1 MDSATSKKPM
11 NLWPDALPGT
21 CRPDQ
26 LGHPAARE
34 IPSLTPFLLPA
45 EGPARPLVVVC
56 PGGGYG
62 GRAAH
67 EGVPIAEW
75 LNSIGLHAAV
85 CDYRVYP
92 WLHPAPLMDAQRAVR
107 LVRAHAAEWNVDPAR
122 IGVIG
127 FSAGGHLAC
136 SVANFGDDGEAD
148 AADPVA
154 RCSSRVQAL
163 ISCYAVIT
171 SGPKAHRG
179 SFVNLL
185 GENPAPALLHR
196 LSLENS
202 VTPANPPAFI
212 WHTANDSVVP
222 VDSALCYAEALAAA
236 KVSFALH
243 VYPDGRHGLGLARG
257 VPGTAIGW
265 TLACEAWLRERGWL

>member
-85 CDYRVYP
+85 CVYRVYP
-92 WLHPAPLMDAQRAVR
+92 WLLPTPLMVAQRA
-107 LVRAHAAEWNVDPAR
+107 
-122 IGVIG
+122 
-127 FSAGGHLAC
+127 
-136 SVANFGDDGEAD
+136 
-148 AADPVA
+148 
-154 RCSSRVQAL
+154 
-163 ISCYAVIT
+163 
-171 SGPKAHRG
+171 G
-179 SFVNLL
+179 SLFDQN
-185 GENPAPALLHR
+185 
-196 LSLENS
+196 
-202 VTPANPPAFI
+202 I
-212 WHTANDSVVP
+212 
-222 VDSALCYAEALAAA
+222 
-236 KVSFALH
+236 
-243 VYPDGRHGLGLARG
+243 RHG
-257 VPGTAIGW
+257 
-265 TLACEAWLRERGWL
+265 TLKTGAKIRPILPPQAALPRHHRIPCPQHRRFQP

>member
-1 MDSATSKKPM
+1 MDSATSKKPI
-11 NLWPDALPGT
+11 NLWPDALPGA
-21 CRPDQ
+21 CRQDQ
-26 LGHPAARE
+26 ISHPAARE

-45 EGPARPLVVVC
+45 DGPARPLVMVF

-92 WLHPAPLMDAQRAVR
+92 WLHPTPLMDAQRAMR
-107 LVRAHAAEWNVDPAR
+107 LARAHAAAWNVDPAR

-136 SVANFGDDGEAD
+136 SVANFGDDGEAH

-171 SGPKAHRG
+171 SGPKSHTG
-179 SFVNLL
+179 SFRNLL
-185 GENPAPALLHR
+185 GENPDPALLHR

-202 VTPANPPAFI
+202 VTSSNPPAFI
-212 WHTANDSVVP
+212 WHTANDGTVP
-222 VDSALCYAEALAAA
+222 VANALCFAEALAAA

-257 VPGTAIGW
+257 ESGTASGW